1 MKRTRSPT
9 QKAIDNLVFNV
20 RHRSKRKPEPL
31 PSEIKT
37 FNYTAHLADVMWLR
51 VRARKSE

>member
-1 MKRTRSPT
+1 MRQRKSSIVSVMEN
-9 QKAIDNLVFNV
+9 AIFNV

-31 PSEIKT
+31 PSEVKT

-51 VRARKSE
+51 VRARKSA